1 MFHQNETI
9 MKASS
14 LQHPNTLV
22 NNRIYA
28 SYQIDFS
35 NLTNI
40 YTLIMKKL
48 TNVSPFL
55 LLLVPVFMMMVLTM
69 TAGPVT
75 NHVNETALKTVP
87 GTSVAKISNQ
97 LIK

>member
-1 MFHQNETI
+1 
-9 MKASS
+9 MKSASI
-14 LQHPNTLV
+14 QHNSTLV
-22 NNRIYA
+22 NNRVYA
-28 SYQIDFS
+28 SYQTDFS
-35 NLTNI
+35 TLTNI

-69 TAGPVT
+69 TTAPGT
-75 NHVNETALKTVP
+75 NHGNETALKTTP
-87 GTSVAKISNQ
+87 ASAVAKISSP

>member
-1 MFHQNETI
+1 
-9 MKASS
+9 MKTASI
-14 LQHPNTLV
+14 QHTTSTLV

-69 TAGPVT
+69 TTATGT
-75 NHVNETALKTVP
+75 NHGNETALKT
-87 GTSVAKISNQ
+87 TSASTVAKISSP

>member
-1 MFHQNETI
+1 
-9 MKASS
+9 MKTASI
-14 LQHPNTLV
+14 QHTSTLV
-22 NNRIYA
+22 NNRIFA
-28 SYQIDFS
+28 SYQTDFS

-55 LLLVPVFMMMVLTM
+55 LLLVPVFMMMVLTI
-69 TAGPVT
+69 TAGPGT
-75 NHVNETALKTVP
+75 NHGNETALKT
-87 GTSVAKISNQ
+87 TSGSAVAKISSP